1 MQFAYSAEFR
11 SMVVEQMRDGRSVA
25 GLARELEMHE
35 STLHR
40 WKRQDR
46 VDRGLVSGVGT
57 AESARLR
64 EARRRIRE
72 LEAELAAAKRAS
84 ELFEEGREGRV
95 VRPKEM
101 GIIDVSDNL
110 DGQPVAGTLPVVFV
124 AWFAFVSVVVL
135 VPRIYRV
142 HGLVLAEFRDGERQ
156 RVFRRPYEPLEHYLI
171 VH

>member
-1 MQFAYSAEFR
+1 MF
-11 SMVVEQMRDGRSVA
+11 MP
-25 GLARELEMHE
+25 LAR
-35 STLHR
+35 
-40 WKRQDR
+40 
-46 VDRGLVSGVGT
+46 
-57 AESARLR
+57 
-64 EARRRIRE
+64 
-72 LEAELAAAKRAS
+72 
-84 ELFEEGREGRV
+84 
-95 VRPKEM
+95 

>member
-1 MQFAYSAEFR
+1 MPFAYSAEFR

-95 VRPKEM
+95 VRPKEIYPIVEAL
-101 GIIDVSDNL
+101 GAEGHGLKASCRLLGVSGSGFFHWRGRPL
-110 DGQPVAGTLPVVFV
+110 SARAVRRAL
-124 AWFAFVSVVVL
+124 W
-135 VPRIYRV
+135 VPRTRSWA
-142 HGLVLAEFRDGERQ
+142 LTCNDASRS
-156 RVFRRPYEPLEHYLI
+156 
-171 VH
+171 

>member
-1 MQFAYSAEFR
+1 MPFAYSAEFR

-84 ELFEEGREGRV
+84 ELFEEGREGRWCAQKRSTRSW
-95 VRPKEM
+95 RP
-101 GIIDVSDNL
+101 
-110 DGQPVAGTLPVVFV
+110 
-124 AWFAFVSVVVL
+124 W
-135 VPRIYRV
+135 
-142 HGLVLAEFRDGERQ
+142 GLKATA
-156 RVFRRPYEPLEHYLI
+156 
-171 VH
+171 

>member
-1 MQFAYSAEFR
+1 MPFAYSPEFR

-72 LEAELAAAKRAS
+72 LEAELAAAKRARRTS
-84 ELFEEGREGRV
+84 QQG
-95 VRPKEM
+95 
-101 GIIDVSDNL
+101 
-110 DGQPVAGTLPVVFV
+110 A
-124 AWFAFVSVVVL
+124 VL
-135 VPRIYRV
+135 T
-142 HGLVLAEFRDGERQ
+142 ASAQ
-156 RVFRRPYEPLEHYLI
+156 RVCYGQSMSGFCHSGALSATSSR
-171 VH
+171 

>member
-1 MQFAYSAEFR
+1 MRDVVDHEPLELALVPDDGAVKELASKGAEGDPVVSPGDVSPVHRTRFVRVVVSESRRGMEMPFAYSAEFR

-46 VDRGLVSGVGT
+46 VDRGLISGVGT

-72 LEAELAAAKRAS
+72 LEAELAAAKRA
-84 ELFEEGREGRV
+84 FGA
-95 VRPKEM
+95 VRGGARGAGGAPKR
-101 GIIDVSDNL
+101 D
-110 DGQPVAGTLPVVFV
+110 LPD
-124 AWFAFVSVVVL
+124 
-135 VPRIYRV
+135 RG
-142 HGLVLAEFRDGERQ
+142 GLGS
-156 RVFRRPYEPLEHYLI
+156 
-171 VH
+171 

>member
-1 MQFAYSAEFR
+1 MGMPFAYSAEFR

-25 GLARELEMHE
+25 GLARHLEMHE

-46 VDRGLVSGVGT
+46 VDRGLISGVGT

-95 VRPKEM
+95 VRPKEIYPIVEAL
-101 GIIDVSDNL
+101 GAEGFVPAVGRFGVGVLSL
-110 DGQPVAGTLPVVFV
+110 AGPAPVCARCAPGL
-124 AWFAFVSVVVL
+124 ARGRRHRDLGA
-135 VPRIYRV
+135 VPAHVR
-142 HGLVLAEFRDGERQ
+142 LAAH
-156 RVFRRPYEPLEHYLI
+156 PS
-171 VH
+171 

>member
-1 MQFAYSAEFR
+1 
-11 SMVVEQMRDGRSVA
+11 MVVEQMRDGRSVA

-84 ELFEEGREGRV
+84 ELFEEGREGRWCAQKRSTRSW
-95 VRPKEM
+95 RPWELK
-101 GIIDVSDNL
+101 
-110 DGQPVAGTLPVVFV
+110 AT
-124 AWFAFVSVVVL
+124 A
-135 VPRIYRV
+135 
-142 HGLVLAEFRDGERQ
+142 
-156 RVFRRPYEPLEHYLI
+156 
-171 VH
+171 